1 MESPLLFPLC
11 IVKAH
16 PGTMKHLSVKLHVR
30 SSERNSEI
38 SCVHRSFQG
47 WMHMHCVQ
55 AAGTVQHGA
64 KSQPPSSQR
73 CSGHG
78 AVHRSGWREQMCCW
92 LRSYPCST
100 RQENYWLWFIVGHR
114 KHRHIFPGT
123 KLDSCT
129 CGWEPQASS
138 DLNAGVCFQKKVVF
152 HHKSNFFQLFWLRH
166 CQTLKHYLLP
176 PKTMLLQLIVSSSFS
191 KG

>member
-1 MESPLLFPLC
+1 MFEAVKGSLRFPVSTGPFRGGCICPVCKLLGEYSMVLE
-11 IVKAH
+11 VNH
-16 PGTMKHLSVKLHVR
+16 HLPKD
-30 SSERNSEI
+30 
-38 SCVHRSFQG
+38 
-47 WMHMHCVQ
+47 VQ
-55 AAGTVQHGA
+55 VTEQCTGLGED
-64 KSQPPSSQR
+64 
-73 CSGHG
+73 
-78 AVHRSGWREQMCCW
+78 EQMCCW

-166 CQTLKHYLLP
+166 CQTLKHYLPP
-176 PKTMLLQLIVSSSFS
+176 PKLCSSNL
-191 KG
+191 